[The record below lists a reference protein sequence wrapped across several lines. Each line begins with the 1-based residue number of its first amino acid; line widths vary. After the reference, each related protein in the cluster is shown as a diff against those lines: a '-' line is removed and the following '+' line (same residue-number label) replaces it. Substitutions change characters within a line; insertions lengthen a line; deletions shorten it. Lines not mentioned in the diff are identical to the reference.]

1 MALVSLSELKDALGI
16 TTTDD
21 DDRLSVLLDYASAWV
36 ESNIGRSIE
45 LSEHEETVVAKR
57 GQFTLRNYP
66 VVEVSEC
73 RSGVHD
79 ALDVRFTGSAMEA
92 LAYVTGTNVVVSS
105 TDEDGNET
113 QNAISRSGATIKTI
127 ADAINA
133 LAGWEAEVKRNAPA
147 FALWPISPSDALNK
161 VVSLPIAGLK
171 NKAVIVGEWGQ
182 VGITPAAPS
191 MVARVRYRA
200 GYHPIP
206 PELKGVVVDLVRATV
221 DDARTVPQS
230 DSISIGDYT
239 RTVSKAVEQAG
250 RLRDDWREIIDN
262 FRTPAIGGG

>member
-1 MALVSLSELKDALGI
+1 MALLSLAELKDALGV

-36 ESNIGRSIE
+36 EGVIGRTVA
-45 LSEHEETVVAKR
+45 LSEHEETVVARR

-79 ALDVRFTGSAMEA
+79 ALEVKFTGSAMEA
-92 LAYVTGTNVVVSS
+92 LVYVTNTDVVVTS

-113 QNAISRSGATIKTI
+113 QETISRSGATIKTI

-133 LAGWEAEVKRNAPA
+133 LSGWEAEVERNAPA
-147 FALWPISPSDALNK
+147 FALWPISPSDANNK
-161 VVSLPIAGLK
+161 VVTMTIAGLK
-171 NKAVIVGEWGQ
+171 SKAVIVGEWGQ

-191 MVARVRYRA
+191 LVARVRYLA
-200 GYHPIP
+200 GYDPIP
-206 PELKGVVVDLVRATV
+206 SELKGVVVDLVRATV
-221 DDARTVPQS
+221 ADAQTVPQS

-239 RTVSKAVEQAG
+239 RTVSKAVEHAG
-250 RLRDDWREIIDN
+250 RLRDDWREILDR